1 MLEKILLSGGV
12 VSVILLIVLLQ
23 TTSPGAVGPL
33 GILIVFILM
42 YLSLL
47 SIISFALF
55 GLSAVLRRLFSFL
68 KLKKPISGLSFTRAY
83 YFSSVIALGPVMLL
97 AIQSVGKL
105 GFYDVLLTAL
115 FVLIS
120 CVYVAKRTK

>member
-12 VSVILLIVLLQ
+12 VSVILLIILLQ
-23 TTSPGAVGPL
+23 VTSPGTAGPL

-47 SIISFALF
+47 SVLSFVLF
-55 GLSAVLRRLFSFL
+55 GLSAVIRRFFSFL
-68 KLKKPISGLSFTRAY
+68 KMKRPINGLSFTRAY

-97 AIQSVGKL
+97 AIQSIGEL
-105 GFYDVLLTAL
+105 GFYDVVLVSF

>member
-12 VSVILLIVLLQ
+12 VSIVLLIILLQ
-23 TTSPGAVGPL
+23 TTSPSAVGPL

-47 SIISFALF
+47 SVISFALF
-55 GLSAVLRRLFSFL
+55 GAGAILRRFLSFF
-68 KLKKPISGLSFTRAY
+68 KMKKPINGLSFTRAY

-97 AIQSVGKL
+97 AIQSVGEL
-105 GFYDVLLTAL
+105 GFYDVLLTAF